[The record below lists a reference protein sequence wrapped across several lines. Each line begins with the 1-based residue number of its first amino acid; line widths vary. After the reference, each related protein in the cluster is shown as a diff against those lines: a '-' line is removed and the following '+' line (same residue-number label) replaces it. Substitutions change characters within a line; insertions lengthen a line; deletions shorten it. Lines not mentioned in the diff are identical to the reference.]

1 MVLVDDLDYE
11 EMIHETIKCPEKSV
25 VIPKSIQFI
34 LNNWIYFEVLAQM
47 TSIQC
52 DDKGVDLVAAITS
65 MSQNKLNKD
74 KDRNPKSPSEA
85 SDLSDKTSVFET
97 LNLLNYNNEVI
108 DPLLGCSQSL
118 FVIMGKVAN
127 LITKSERLNIKPIEE
142 KKYFNDN

>member
-1 MVLVDDLDYE
+1 
-11 EMIHETIKCPEKSV
+11 
-25 VIPKSIQFI
+25 
-34 LNNWIYFEVLAQM
+34 M
-47 TSIQC
+47 TSDSMC